1 MSKEPPIVEAGI
13 PPEHRLYARW
23 LDLGARTGLG
33 LLVAAFIAYLVGAV
47 EAHVP
52 HEALPE
58 LWKLPLE
65 EFRARTGAPAGW
77 DWLGLVH
84 KGDYLSLLGVALLAL
99 TSLACYGR
107 LVYLYFSRNERL
119 HGVLALAQVL
129 VLLAAASG
137 FIGGGH

>member
-1 MSKEPPIVEAGI
+1 MSQ
-13 PPEHRLYARW
+13 EHLYARW
-23 LDLGARTGLG
+23 LDAAARIGLAMLVGAF
-33 LLVAAFIAYLVGAV
+33 AAYLVGAV

-58 LWKLPLE
+58 LWKLPLA

-84 KGDYLSLLGVALLAL
+84 KGDYLSLLGVA
-99 TSLACYGR
+99 
-107 LVYLYFSRNERL
+107 
-119 HGVLALAQVL
+119 VLALASLAAYARLAVALFAAGARAHAWLAVAQIAVL
-129 VLLAAASG
+129 AAAASG

>member
-1 MSKEPPIVEAGI
+1 MSVPPHHAV
-13 PPEHRLYARW
+13 YARW
-23 LDLGARTGLG
+23 LDACARVGLG
-33 LLVAAFIAYLVGAV
+33 VLVLAFLAYLVGAV

-84 KGDYLSLLGVALLAL
+84 KGDYLSLVGVALLAL
-99 TSLACYGR
+99 ATLACYAR
-107 LVYLYFSRNERL
+107 LVHLYFSRNERL

>member
-1 MSKEPPIVEAGI
+1 MSAPPPHAV
-13 PPEHRLYARW
+13 YARW
-23 LDLGARTGLG
+23 LDVIARAGLG
-33 LLVAAFIAYLVGAV
+33 VLVVAFLAYLVGAV

-52 HEALPE
+52 HEALPG
-58 LWKLPLE
+58 LWQLPLE

-84 KGDYLSLLGVALLAL
+84 KGDYLSLVGVALLAL
-99 TSLACYGR
+99 ATLVCYGR
-107 LVYLYFSRNERL
+107 LAWLYFSRNEKL
-119 HGVLALAQVL
+119 HGALALAQVL